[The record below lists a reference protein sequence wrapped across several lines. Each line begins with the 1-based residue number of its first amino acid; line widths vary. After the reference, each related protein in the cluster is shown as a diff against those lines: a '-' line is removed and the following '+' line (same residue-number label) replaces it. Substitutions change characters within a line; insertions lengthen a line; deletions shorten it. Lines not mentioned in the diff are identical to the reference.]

1 MGQMRR
7 LTGVLA
13 TAALFAAAPA
23 WAVAKGG
30 SLYVKCAT
38 AKLLKDPKAS
48 AAKVT
53 DLAEGDEVIWN
64 GAAAKPYHDVSA
76 KKAGKAGFIDAACL
90 SPSKPATEYATTGGS
105 GISSAAF
112 QSSGAATKGLSEGAI
127 KYADG
132 KGADRPKVAAQ
143 LVYVEENTKHR
154 ASMSDSGTEAWAKKA
169 GVNTS
174 GGKEAKR

>member
-1 MGQMRR
+1 MKRIVLGAVAA
-7 LTGVLA
+7 TVLA
-13 TAALFAAAPA
+13 ATPA

-30 SLYVKCAT
+30 SLYIKCAS
-38 AKLLKDPKAS
+38 AKLLKDPKATG
-48 AAKVT
+48 AKVA
-53 DLAEGDEVIWN
+53 DLAEGEEVVWN

-76 KKAGKAGFIDAACL
+76 KKSNKSGFVDAACL

-105 GISSAAF
+105 GISSTAF
-112 QSSGAATKGLSEGAI
+112 ASSGAATKGLSEGAI

-169 GVNTS
+169 GVNVS